1 MQQRALRPW
10 CPVAASALTSRRVA
24 VHRGGY
30 AFTRRAHSQWRHR
43 TPPPVHA
50 DAADAASQP
59 AEYIYPNLPGDA
71 SASFA
76 YTALQTSSQD
86 DLVSSTDAA
95 ACTDAEGTGS
105 NGSGPP
111 GSGIPQ
117 RWRVV
122 IAIGARCS
130 SRCVVDPACCL
141 LHMSTPTRI
150 TLYCTCRCRLCP
162 LQYGQGQHERRRASH
177 VKGVGLVRPG
187 AWPGVLGT
195 LQTAQKSVVNA
206 TGYWLHAGLR

>member
-1 MQQRALRPW
+1 M
-10 CPVAASALTSRRVA
+10 
-24 VHRGGY
+24 HRGGY
-30 AFTRRAHSQWRHR
+30 AITRRAHSQWRHR

-59 AEYIYPNLPGDA
+59 SEYIYPNLPGDA

-86 DLVSSTDAA
+86 DIVSSTDAA

-122 IAIGARCS
+122 IAIGA
-130 SRCVVDPACCL
+130 L
-141 LHMSTPTRI
+141 LHTSMCRESCVLSAARVCCKSRVAKFVLCLQASPSSCAIWTRST
-150 TLYCTCRCRLCP
+150 
-162 LQYGQGQHERRRASH
+162 
-177 VKGVGLVRPG
+177 
-187 AWPGVLGT
+187 
-195 LQTAQKSVVNA
+195 
-206 TGYWLHAGLR
+206 

>member
-1 MQQRALRPW
+1 MQQRALRP
-10 CPVAASALTSRRVA
+10 CCRVAASALTSRRVA
-24 VHRGGY
+24 ECRGGY
-30 AFTRRAHSQWRHR
+30 AITRRAHSLWRHR

-59 AEYIYPNLPGDA
+59 SEYIYPNLPGDA

-95 ACTDAEGTGS
+95 ASTDAEGTGS
-105 NGSGPP
+105 NGSRPP

-122 IAIGARCS
+122 IAIGA
-130 SRCVVDPACCL
+130 L
-141 LHMSTPTRI
+141 LHPSMSCESCMLRTSAPRRRASTSS
-150 TLYCTCRCRLCP
+150 YCACRCCLCP
-162 LQYGQGQHERRRASH
+162 LQYGQGQHERRRASD
-177 VKGVGLVRPG
+177 VQGAGLDRPG

-195 LQTAQKSVVNA
+195 LQTAA
-206 TGYWLHAGLR
+206 